1 MSISNE
7 ALQKLVNEIQS
18 QAIQAEQQ
26 ISVVKSQISLKQ
38 REIRKLELTST
49 EVSTLP
55 PDTNVYEGVSKMFVF
70 SPTADVD
77 KRLNRETKDLK
88 SDIDNLGKKLQ
99 YLETTYEKS
108 TENITRILQSGGRA

>member
-38 REIRKLELTST
+38 REIRLLELTST

-55 PDTNVYEGVSKMFVF
+55 PNTNVYEGVGKM
-70 SPTADVD
+70 
-77 KRLNRETKDLK
+77 
-88 SDIDNLGKKLQ
+88 
-99 YLETTYEKS
+99 YLSLTLPFKS
-108 TENITRILQSGGRA
+108 TTPLPFLLTTSFYLY

>member
-1 MSISNE
+1 MSIPNE

-26 ISVVKSQISLKQ
+26 ISVVKSQISVKQ
-38 REIRKLELTST
+38 REIRLLELTST

-55 PDTNVYEGVSKMFVF
+55 PNTNVYEGV
-70 SPTADVD
+70 ADVD
-77 KRLNRETKDLK
+77 KRLHSETKDLK
-88 SDIDNLGKKLQ
+88 LDIENLGKKLL

-108 TENITRILQSGGRA
+108 NDNIARILQSGGRA